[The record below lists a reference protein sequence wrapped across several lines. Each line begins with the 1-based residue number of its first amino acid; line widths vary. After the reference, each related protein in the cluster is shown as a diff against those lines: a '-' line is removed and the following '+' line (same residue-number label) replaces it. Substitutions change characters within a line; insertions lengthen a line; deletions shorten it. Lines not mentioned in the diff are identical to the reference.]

1 MPHTHPFL
9 PPPQVFILYFKPS
22 IFRCIV
28 LRWVRMLGFAIVYG
42 TITLKL
48 YRYWGRGGWMLG
60 TPREGTLGA
69 HPSAPRRVL
78 KVFLSR
84 TAQRAPYVSSGRVL
98 KMLGLILL
106 LVLWFLAAWTAGM
119 LENVDKNIPLVIR
132 TQTARGLH
140 FYICSH
146 DRWDYMMVIGETQP
160 PRCSGGSPQPQDPI
174 P

>member
-1 MPHTHPFL
+1 MGGL
-9 PPPQVFILYFKPS
+9 DAWDPQS
-22 IFRCIV
+22 RD
-28 LRWVRMLGFAIVYG
+28 R
-42 TITLKL
+42 
-48 YRYWGRGGWMLG
+48 
-60 TPREGTLGA
+60 LGA

-84 TAQRAPYVSSGRVL
+84 TAQRVPYVSSQRVL

-106 LVLWFLAAWTAGM
+106 LVLWFLAAWTIGM

-140 FYICSH
+140 FYICGH